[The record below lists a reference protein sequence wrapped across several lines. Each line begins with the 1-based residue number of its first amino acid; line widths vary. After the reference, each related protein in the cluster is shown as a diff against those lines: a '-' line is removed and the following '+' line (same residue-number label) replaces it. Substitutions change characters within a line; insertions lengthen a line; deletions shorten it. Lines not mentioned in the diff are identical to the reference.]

1 MSAPRLEIDLDAIEW
16 NTRTLVERLSGLGV
30 RVLGVAKGACGL
42 PEVAQAI
49 VRGGATGIGDSR
61 VDNLARLRESGVMA
75 TCTLIRSPMLSQ
87 VKRAIQIAEFSV
99 NTEPSILRA
108 LAREAEHAGQVHGVI
123 LMVEM
128 GDLREGIAAGELI
141 DAAQSV
147 TALRGLKL
155 DGIGTNLACHSGIV
169 PDEQKM
175 SELSD
180 LAVRVERQIGH
191 PLATVSGG
199 NSANLNWAFRGGDVG
214 RVNELRLGEAILL
227 GTEPLTGG
235 PVSGLRTDAFK
246 LVGEVIEVR
255 DKPVRPWG
263 TYVAMKFGDRTPP
276 IGTGT
281 IRQAIVALGRLDT
294 VTDGLTPPQGMTILG
309 MSSDHLILNIGHHTT
324 AVGDEIFFDLG
335 YSALMRATSSPYV
348 EAAIRGGSSH
358 PANHP
363 GSNSGPQTLKSVA

>member
-1 MSAPRLEIDLDAIEW
+1 MSAPRLEIDLNVIES
-16 NTRTLVERLSGLGV
+16 NTRILTGRLAKLGI

-42 PEVAQAI
+42 PGVARAM

-61 VDNLARLRESGVMA
+61 IDNLSRLRESGV
-75 TCTLIRSPMLSQ
+75 TEPFTLIRSPMLSQ
-87 VKRAIQIAEFSV
+87 VRRATEVAECSV
-99 NTEPSILRA
+99 NTEPSVLVG
-108 LAREAEHAGQVHGVI
+108 LAREAERAGQVHRVV

-128 GDLREGIAAGELI
+128 GDLREGIAVDELA
-141 DAAQSV
+141 DAAHAVSG
-147 TALRGLKL
+147 LRGLNL
-155 DGIGTNLACHSGIV
+155 EGIGTNLACHSGIV

-180 LAVRVERQIGH
+180 LAVQVERRIGRT
-191 PLATVSGG
+191 LTTISGG
-199 NSANLNWAFRGGDVG
+199 NSANLNWAFRSGDVG

-227 GTEPLTGG
+227 GTEPLTGDA
-235 PVSGLRTDAFK
+235 VAGLGIDAFT

-263 TYVAMKFGDRTPP
+263 THVAMAFGDRTPP

-294 VTDGLTPPQGMTILG
+294 VTDGLTPPPGMTILG
-309 MSSDHLILNIGHHTT
+309 MSSDHLILNIGQHST
-324 AVGDEIFFDLG
+324 AVGDEISFRLG

-348 EAAIRGGSSH
+348 EVVLRGGRAH
-358 PANHP
+358 RANHRHTISEP
-363 GSNSGPQTLKSVA
+363 PPWKSVA